1 MKIRLRTG
9 FLLVTLLGLLL
20 AACGGGGG
28 ATVQGQ
34 PVADYYQANC
44 ATCHGTEREGDVGP
58 ALLPGDLN
66 ESDDVY
72 YDIIA
77 NGQGGMP
84 SWGDKLTEEEINTL
98 VDFIRTEP

>member
-1 MKIRLRTG
+1 MKIGLRTG

-58 ALLPGDLN
+58 ALLPADLN
-66 ESDDVY
+66 ESDVVY

-77 NGQGGMP
+77 DGQGGMP
-84 SWGDKLTEEEINTL
+84 SWGDKLTDEEINTL
-98 VDFIRTEP
+98 VDFLRAEP